1 MATAPGLTPASAA
14 AGLPVRIDRKQ
25 FRSSDGTPVPV
36 LEDVAFSLAPGQ
48 FTCLVGPSGC
58 GKTTTLR
65 ILLGLDG
72 EFEGAIDP
80 AFATCRMGVV
90 FQEPRLLPWRTVE
103 QNIRLALPQNFSDRP
118 LDRLLA
124 DVGLEA
130 MNGRFPSELSVG
142 MARRVALARAFA
154 VDPQILILDEPF
166 VSLDETS
173 AVRLRRLLLDL
184 WRAHPVTVLMVTHNI
199 REAVGLADRILFMSE
214 RPAHVVATVEVPAPR
229 SERDSDWVQAFATC
243 LAERFPENVTI

>member
-1 MATAPGLTPASAA
+1 VAAAPSLTPSGDIAD
-14 AGLPVRIDRKQ
+14 LPVSIRRKA
-25 FRSSDGTPVPV
+25 FRSSEGTEVPV
-36 LEDVAFSLAPGQ
+36 LQDVAFSLAPNQ

-65 ILLGLDG
+65 ILLGLDT

-80 AFATCRMGVV
+80 AFSTRRVGVV

-103 QNIRLALPQNFSDRP
+103 QNIRLALPEDLRQRP

-130 MNGRFPSELSVG
+130 MNGRFPAELSLG

-154 VDPQILILDEPF
+154 VKPDILILDEPF
-166 VSLDETS
+166 VSLDETT

-184 WRAHPVTVLMVTHNI
+184 WRSDPVTVLMVTHNI
-199 REAVGLADRILFMSE
+199 REAVVLADRIIFMSQ
-214 RPAHVVATVEVPAPR
+214 RPAHVVGTADVPVRR
-229 SERDSDWVQAFATC
+229 SGRNSDWVQAFGTS